1 VIWLKVLHIVCMF
14 GTVTLFVGGE
24 VVLAG
29 VARSGDVRALR
40 RVGAVTK
47 KTDAVGVV
55 LFVAGIAFGI
65 ATALTGHIDLTAG
78 WLITAYVLVGLA
90 FALGFGFFTPRYE
103 RMMRAAE
110 ASPDDAPSEELAR
123 LLDPRT
129 ETAIILFDIVLWGSL
144 IYVMV
149 AKPFA

>member
-1 VIWLKVLHIVCMF
+1 
-14 GTVTLFVGGE
+14 
-24 VVLAG
+24 
-29 VARSGDVRALR
+29 
-40 RVGAVTK
+40 VTK
-47 KTDAVGVV
+47 KTDAVGVL

>member
-1 VIWLKVLHIVCMF
+1 VIWLKFLHIVCMF

-24 VVLAG
+24 VILAG
-29 VARSGDVRALR
+29 VARSGDVRAFR

-47 KTDAVGVV
+47 KTDTAAV
-55 LFVAGIAFGI
+55 LLLVAGIGFGI
-65 ATALTGHIDLTAG
+65 ATALTGHLDLTAG
-78 WLITAYVLVGLA
+78 WLITAYVLVGLV
-90 FALGFGFFTPRYE
+90 FALGLGFFTPRYE
-103 RMMRAAE
+103 RMMKAAE

-123 LLDPRT
+123 LIEPRT
-129 ETAIILFDIVLWGSL
+129 EITIMVFDVALWASI

>member
-1 VIWLKVLHIVCMF
+1 MVWLKFLHIVCMF

-47 KTDAVGVV
+47 RTDGIAI
-55 LFVAGIAFGI
+55 LLLLAGIGFGL
-65 ATALTGHIDLTAG
+65 AAAVTGHFDLTAG
-78 WLITAYVLVGLA
+78 WLIAAYVLVGVV
-90 FALGFGFFTPRYE
+90 FAMGFGYFTPRYE
-103 RMMRAAE
+103 RMMKAAE

-123 LLDPRT
+123 LLDPRM
-129 ETAIILFDIVLWGSL
+129 ELLVILFDVALWGAI